1 MKTQIREKN
10 GITILEPNGKIMGNS
25 VSEFKKTISPQI
37 ETSNKPRIL
46 INLEHV
52 DKMDSSGLGVLIG
65 AYAAATQKQ
74 GRIGIIHVGKNIKNL
89 IVISK
94 LVRLFEHFDTEEAAV
109 SALAA

>member
-25 VSEFKKTISPQI
+25 VSEFKKTIAPQI
-37 ETSNKPRIL
+37 EASNKPRIL
-46 INLEHV
+46 INLEGV

-65 AYAAATQKQ
+65 AYAAAAQKQ

-89 IVISK
+89 IVISR